1 MKTFELTQEQIE
13 RLAEKKHAKE
23 LLQEFLPEAFENKL
37 EVGKWHKPKERKNK
51 TLFVPNKEQCDDNM
65 GYGFTYLGKFKE
77 SNFNLRGCFPNKFEL
92 ATEEE
97 VREALI
103 NEAKK
108 RGYKIGVKV
117 KSELDSEISEI
128 TDDNFEYIPEE
139 NALKVKVSSNFY
151 NKRNLF
157 NNGKWM
163 EIIKEAKETEPTK
176 EEINRV
182 LNYLLKNGEKLHMKF
197 SSYKYE

>member
-1 MKTFELTQEQIE
+1 MKTYELTQEQIE

-23 LLQEFLPEAFENKL
+23 LLKEFLPDAFETKL
-37 EVGKWHKPKERKNK
+37 EVGKWYISEYY
-51 TLFVPNKEQCDDNM
+51 LV
-65 GYGFTYLGKFKE
+65 YYLGNYKCNCIVLE
-77 SNFNLRGCFPNKFEL
+77 SGNWFENLEHSLSGHLKNYKL

-128 TDDNFEYIPEE
+128 TDDNFEYIPEG
-139 NALKVKVSSNFY
+139 NALRVKVSSIFY

-182 LNYLLKNGEKLHMKF
+182 LNYLLKNGEKLHN
-197 SSYKYE
+197 EI

>member
-1 MKTFELTQEQIE
+1 MKTYELTQEQIDK
-13 RLAEKKHAKE
+13 LAEKTHAKE
-23 LLQEFLPEAFENKL
+23 LLKEFVPEAFETKL
-37 EVGKWHKPKERKNK
+37 EVGKWYIHKEHKELINIAEINK
-51 TLFVPNKEQCDDNM
+51 KDEIKF
-65 GYGFTYLGKFKE
+65 YGFYYDKSKNTSIFVDERNSPSFYGDGKNF
-77 SNFNLRGCFPNKFEL
+77 SNWRL

-117 KSELDSEISEI
+117 KSELDLEISEI
-128 TDDNFEYIPEE
+128 TDDNFEYIPEG
-139 NALKVKVSSNFY
+139 NALRVKVSSIFY

-182 LNYLLKNGEKLHMKF
+182 LNYLLKNGEKLL
-197 SSYKYE
+197 